1 VKKLGTALAGIGLLA
16 VSGTYMPTASA
27 DTFSV
32 DFKLDSDQASV
43 RDPKRNDTFNIDLT
57 DSKVK
62 THFELTCQAGRT
74 ALLGLA
80 RQDEACTVKGNGS
93 VVGPNGQ
100 DYPRTMYKGGFTT
113 QAARNGDTEM
123 NTLLVSYLAIGQI
136 QPSEGKFG
144 GVVGMKPEKPSKG
157 ATDMAAA
164 LMRQLEKEATG
175 GEKVVVNTAMDTVD
189 LRNFTTP
196 SAGFTTDKGCTW
208 NGTMAFAYATN
219 SWVMD
224 LKAQCGDK
232 SYTLRGNMPWIDVKD
247 AQDHNVKYTIAL
259 TVPKDAKGDDAM
271 FTAAADDA
279 MFTAADGL
287 SGTIK
292 MMGTDKVKTE
302 IEPGVFDDVASRLK
316 AWGTITGTNVQ
327 PELVRSFAQMMAI
340 FARTFFGA

>member
-1 VKKLGTALAGIGLLA
+1 VKEIATALAGIGLLA
-16 VSGTYMPTASA
+16 ALGTYVPAVAA

-32 DFKLDSDQASV
+32 EFKLDSDQASV
-43 RDPKRNDTFNIDLT
+43 RDAKRNDTFTIDLT
-57 DSKVK
+57 DPKVK
-62 THFELTCQAGRT
+62 THFELTCQAGRS
-74 ALLGLA
+74 ALLGFA

-113 QAARNGDTEM
+113 EAARDGDTDM
-123 NTLLVSYLAIGQI
+123 STLLVSYLAIGQV

-144 GVVGMKPEKPSKG
+144 GVVGMKPEKPSES
-157 ATDMAAA
+157 ASNMAAA
-164 LMRQLEKEATG
+164 IMRDLEKKATG

-196 SAGFTTDKGCTW
+196 SAGFTTDKGCMW
-208 NGTMAFAYATN
+208 NGTMAFAYATD

-232 SYTLRGNMPWIDVKD
+232 SYTLRGNMPWIDVAD
-247 AQDHNVKYTIAL
+247 AQDHNVEYTIAL
-259 TVPKDAKGDDAM
+259 TIPTDTTGDDAM

-279 MFTAADGL
+279 MFAGADGL

-302 IEPGVFDDVASRLK
+302 IEPGVYDDVASRLK
-316 AWGTITGTNVQ
+316 AWGTITGTNVP